1 MILTIY
7 YWKNIKN
14 HLLFSITSFKDYILV
29 NIMEQEFD
37 RLIILDAIRRDE
49 NRFFDYRKEVHKRVD
64 DICKNYDGLIRTMR
78 V

>member
-7 YWKNIKN
+7 YWINIKN